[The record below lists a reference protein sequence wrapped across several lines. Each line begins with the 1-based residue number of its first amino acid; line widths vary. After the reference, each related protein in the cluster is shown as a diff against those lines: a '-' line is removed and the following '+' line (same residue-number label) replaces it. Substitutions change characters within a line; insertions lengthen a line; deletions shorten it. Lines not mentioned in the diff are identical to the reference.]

1 MSEATKSGDPIASG
15 KQPAAGLS
23 GALVARRD
31 EPATTAAADLSNV
44 VPFARPRRGLAPAT
58 PPLSITAQDRAPL
71 PLPVPPLSLAQQ
83 LAVLA
88 GSLAVH
94 CSIFFLLWQTPPP
107 LASIGIE
114 AITVDVV
121 LGADTAAGVA
131 TQPGESEVQ
140 MAAPAPEEQPDQ
152 QQAEQSKLATEMPQ
166 EVPVAASEAAP
177 EAVEQ
182 QPQEQPAETK
192 TAVATIETPPV
203 ETPIVLPRPTVP
215 DTGEA
220 TVVTEQPKPPIQPEQ
235 KAPERKRVAA
245 PTVTKKSVEKQQA
258 AAAAPNPS
266 SGVGVGRS
274 DLSANYNG
282 RVSAHLARHKQ
293 YPAAAR
299 SAGSQ
304 GTAMVSFTLDGGG
317 RVTSARLAGSS
328 GTASIDQEVLAM
340 VRRASPFPAPPDGR
354 GRNFTVPV
362 RFNLR

>member
-1 MSEATKSGDPIASG
+1 MSEATRPGDPIAIG
-15 KQPAAGLS
+15 DEPVTEPRGDAALI
-23 GALVARRD
+23 ARRD
-31 EPATTAAADLSNV
+31 EPASSPANDLSNV
-44 VPFARPRRGLAPAT
+44 VPFARARRGPASDAAPLAI
-58 PPLSITAQDRAPL
+58 SAQDRASL
-71 PLPVPPLSLAQQ
+71 PMAPVSLAKQ

-94 CSIFFLLWQTPPP
+94 ASIFFVLWQTPPP

-140 MAAPAPEEQPDQ
+140 MAAPATEEQPDE
-152 QQAEQSKLATEMPQ
+152 QQAEQAKLATEMPQ
-166 EVPVAASEAAP
+166 EVPVAATEAAP
-177 EAVEQ
+177 EPVEE

-192 TAVATIETPPV
+192 TQVATIETPPLDS
-203 ETPIVLPRPTVP
+203 PNVLLRPTTP
-215 DTGEA
+215 DTVEA
-220 TVVTEQPKPPIQPEQ
+220 VVVPEPLKPTVQAEQ

-245 PTVTKKSVEKQQA
+245 PTTKKKSVEKKQA
-258 AAAAPNPS
+258 VAAAPNPS

-282 RVSAHLARHKQ
+282 RVAAHLARHKQ

-304 GTAMVSFTLDGGG
+304 GTATVAFTLDGGG
-317 RVTSARLAGSS
+317 RVTSVRLTRSS
-328 GTASIDQEVLAM
+328 GIASIDQEVLAM
-340 VRRASPFPAPPDGR
+340 ARRASPFPAPPDGR